1 MHPATWEPEEG
12 TCLWCNLVSVTQEG
26 EVCSYQ
32 CYASWIR
39 WHQERDGDVIKIE
52 EGMTLM
58 LPLEL
63 QTFYINTWTL
73 ES

>member
-1 MHPATWEPEEG
+1 MPEYV
-12 TCLWCNLVSVTQEG
+12 CLWDCFIPVSEEG
-26 EVCSYQ
+26 EVCSYE

-63 QTFYINTWTL
+63 QTFYKDTWKDVTR
-73 ES
+73 